1 MAHPRRSVWIM
12 ETWLEQDDGTRIPIA
27 DGFSIGRGTENQL
40 PLNDERASRRHA
52 LIHDRG
58 AQGFWIVDLGSRNGT
73 FVNNRR
79 VQQPAR
85 LKHGDAIRVGA
96 SQFNFQQ
103 PSLAAPVSTGDGAH
117 QQTFMEVR
125 AEDCWLLLG
134 DLEGSTQLAQKLDPA
149 QLSALTAAWLQRCR
163 KMIDASGGTV
173 NKFLGDGFLA
183 FWKAGE
189 FPPEQVIA
197 CLDALRQLQA
207 AEQPRFRLVLHRGRV
222 QLGGGVTLGEDNL
235 AGPEVNFAFRMEK
248 LAGSL
253 GERFLISAAA
263 AQACKELWSLEAA
276 GDHTLSG
283 FEGTFRF
290 FRP

>member
-1 MAHPRRSVWIM
+1 M
-12 ETWLEQDDGTRIPIA
+12 ETWLEQDDGTRLPLA

-103 PSLAAPVSTGDGAH
+103 PAMADPVSTGDGVH

-134 DLEGSTQLAQKLDPA
+134 DLEGSTQLAQKLDAA
-149 QLSALTAAWLQRCR
+149 QLSALTAAWLQQCR
-163 KMIDASGGTV
+163 KLIDASGGTI

-189 FPPEQVIA
+189 HPTEKIIA
-197 CLDALRQLQA
+197 CLDSLRELQA

-222 QLGGGVTLGEDNL
+222 QFGGGATHGEDNL

-253 GERFLISAAA
+253 GEKFLISETAASH
-263 AQACKELWSLEAA
+263 CKKLWTLEDA

-283 FEGTFRF
+283 FEGSFHF
-290 FRP
+290 YQL

>member
-1 MAHPRRSVWIM
+1 MQS
-12 ETWLEQDDGTRIPIA
+12 WLEQADGTRIPMA
-27 DGFSIGRGTENQL
+27 DGFSIGRGTDNQL

-58 AQGFWIVDLGSRNGT
+58 EQGFWIVDLGSRNGT
-73 FVNNRR
+73 FVNQRR

-85 LKHGDAIRVGA
+85 LKDGDAVRVGA
-96 SQFNFQQ
+96 TQFTFRQ
-103 PSLAAPVSTGDGAH
+103 PGMAAPASTGDAVH

-134 DLEGSTQLAQKLDPA
+134 DLEGSTQLAQNLDPA
-149 QLSALTAAWLQRCR
+149 QLSALTAGWLQQCR
-163 KMIDASGGTV
+163 KLIDSFGGTI

-183 FWKAGE
+183 FWKAAE

-207 AEQPRFRLVLHRGRV
+207 VGNPRFRLVLHRGRV
-222 QLGGGVTLGEDNL
+222 QFGGGVTLGEDNL
-235 AGPEVNFAFRMEK
+235 AGAEVNFAFRMEK

-253 GERFLISAAA
+253 GERFLISDAAA
-263 AQACKELWSLEAA
+263 SACQPLWSLEAA
-276 GDHTLSG
+276 GDHSLSG
-283 FEGTFRF
+283 FAGTFRF